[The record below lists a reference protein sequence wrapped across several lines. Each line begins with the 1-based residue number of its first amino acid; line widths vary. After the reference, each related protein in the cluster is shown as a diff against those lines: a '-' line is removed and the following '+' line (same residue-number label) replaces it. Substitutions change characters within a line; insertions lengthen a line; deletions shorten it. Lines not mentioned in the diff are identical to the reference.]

1 MHMILFPNA
10 WMAEMHLS
18 SVCVNYCR
26 IFLETNSYIFPNSMS
41 NSLIKTSAFKT
52 FPKSSSFKRS
62 SGNFG
67 TSLSSPF
74 PKPRNLK
81 RRSLKTFVL
90 RLFDKFVPFY
100 PTLTGCR
107 RFLSTHKV
115 GPWTPLTSNPF
126 NVLLAVLM
134 IVENGDWLTAVARWH
149 TRYLLRRISERP
161 HDRAPEV
168 CARIHFLREPHCF
181 GCVACSGSL
190 CVPRG

>member
-1 MHMILFPNA
+1 
-10 WMAEMHLS
+10 MAEMHLS
-18 SVCVNYCR
+18 SVCVNYCQT
-26 IFLETNSYIFPNSMS
+26 FFETNLYISPNSMS

-81 RRSLKTFVL
+81 RRSLKPFVL

-107 RFLSTHKV
+107 RFHSTHKV

-126 NVLLAVLM
+126 NVLLAVLR
-134 IVENGDWLTAVARWH
+134 IVKNGGWLTAVARWH
-149 TRYLLRRISERP
+149 MRYLLRRISERR
-161 HDRAPEV
+161 HDRAPEL
-168 CARIHFLREPHCF
+168 CARTHSLESHTVF

-190 CVPRG
+190 RFPRG